1 MIHRFKDEITALIQ
15 SPIDEVYDIDP
26 KVAGVINAFRNKTL
40 EIKAGGGGK
49 YGEIVLPKNNLDNY
63 L

>member
-1 MIHRFKDEITALIQ
+1 M
-15 SPIDEVYDIDP
+15 DEVYDVDP
-26 KVAGVINAFRNKTL
+26 KVAVVIKAFRNKTL

-63 L
+63 LKS